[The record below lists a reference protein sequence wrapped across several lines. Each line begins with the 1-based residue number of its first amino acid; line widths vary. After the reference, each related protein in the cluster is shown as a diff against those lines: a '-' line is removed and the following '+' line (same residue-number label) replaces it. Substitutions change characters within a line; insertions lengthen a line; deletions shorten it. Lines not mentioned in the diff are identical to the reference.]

1 MTPFFT
7 RLKFAIKT
15 FFAILFRDHVP
26 HDVAAALMTTS
37 PTASATAAA
46 APPVSAPVAP
56 AGARAAAVKTAM
68 PREENTA
75 ATQMLAL
82 LQRDGRLIDFLME
95 DITPYADAQ
104 IGAAVR
110 SVHAGCRQALER
122 YVSLAPAFDAQ
133 EGTRVTVDHGADAA
147 RIKLIGN
154 VSGEPP
160 FTGVLHHRGWVVDRM
175 ELPPLA
181 AAGRQVIA
189 PAEIEVA

>member
-7 RLKFAIKT
+7 RLKFAIRT

-26 HDVAAALMTTS
+26 QDVAAALMTTS
-37 PTASATAAA
+37 RTASATASAA
-46 APPVSAPVAP
+46 APVTAPVAT
-56 AGARAAAVKTAM
+56 AAARAAAVKTAM
-68 PREENTA
+68 PREESATA
-75 ATQMLAL
+75 THMLAL

-133 EGTRVTVDHGADAA
+133 EGTRVTVDHGSDAA

>member
-7 RLKFAIKT
+7 RLKLAIRT
-15 FFAILFRDHVP
+15 FFAILFRDQVP
-26 HDVAAALMTTS
+26 HDVAAALITTS
-37 PTASATAAA
+37 RTPTAAA
-46 APPVSAPVAP
+46 AVPVSAPVAT
-56 AGARAAAVKTAM
+56 AGAPAPAVKVAM
-68 PREENTA
+68 PREEDAT

-110 SVHAGCRQALER
+110 SVHAGCHQALER
-122 YVSLAPAFDAQ
+122 YVSLAPALDAQ
-133 EGTRVTVDHGADAA
+133 EGTRVTVDHGIDAA
-147 RIKLIGN
+147 RVKLIGN

-181 AAGRQVIA
+181 AAGPQVIA

>member
-7 RLKFAIKT
+7 RLKFAIRT

-37 PTASATAAA
+37 RTASATAAA
-46 APPVSAPVAP
+46 SAPVSTPVAP
-56 AGARAAAVKTAM
+56 AGAPAPEVKAAM
-68 PREENTA
+68 PREEDAT

-110 SVHAGCRQALER
+110 SVHAGCRQALEQ
-122 YVSLAPAFDAQ
+122 YVSLAPALDAQ
-133 EGTRVTVDHGADAA
+133 EGTRITVDHGTDVA
-147 RIKLIGN
+147 RVKLIGN
-154 VSGEPP
+154 VSSEPP
-160 FTGVLHHRGWVVDRM
+160 FTGVLHHRGWVVDRI

-181 AAGRQVIA
+181 ATGRQVIA

>member
-7 RLKFAIKT
+7 RLKFAIRT
-15 FFAILFRDHVP
+15 FFAILFRGQVP
-26 HDVAAALMTTS
+26 QDVAAALMTTS
-37 PTASATAAA
+37 RTASATAAA
-46 APPVSAPVAP
+46 AAPVSAGVATAGAP
-56 AGARAAAVKTAM
+56 APAMKAAM
-68 PREENTA
+68 PRQDAT

-95 DITPYADAQ
+95 DITSYADTQ

-110 SVHAGCRQALER
+110 SVHAGCRLALER
-122 YVSLAPAFDAQ
+122 YVSLAPALDAQ
-133 EGTRVTVDHGADAA
+133 EGTRVTVDHSTDAA
-147 RIKLIGN
+147 RVKLIGN

>member
-1 MTPFFT
+1 MTPLFT

-15 FFAILFRDHVP
+15 FFAILFRDRIP
-26 HDVAAALMTTS
+26 DDVAAALMTTS
-37 PTASATAAA
+37 PTAAATANA
-46 APPVSAPVAP
+46 APPVTAP
-56 AGARAAAVKTAM
+56 AAPAVARATAVKTAM

-95 DITPYADAQ
+95 DIRPYADAQ

-110 SVHAGCRQALER
+110 SVHAGCRHALER

-133 EGTRVTVDHGADAA
+133 EGTRVTVDGGADAA

-154 VSGEPP
+154 VSGEAP

-181 AAGRQVIA
+181 AAARQVIA

>member
-7 RLKFAIKT
+7 RLKFAIRA
-15 FFAILFRDHVP
+15 FFAILFRDHIP
-26 HDVAAALMTTS
+26 HDVVAALMTTS
-37 PTASATAAA
+37 RAATATAAA
-46 APPVSAPVAP
+46 AAPVFAPVAT
-56 AGARAAAVKTAM
+56 AGAAAPAVKAGK
-68 PREENTA
+68 PREEDATA
-75 ATQMLAL
+75 THMLAL

-95 DITPYADAQ
+95 DITPYADTQ

-110 SVHAGCRQALER
+110 SVHAGCRQALGR
-122 YVSLAPAFDAQ
+122 YVSLVPALDAP
-133 EGTRVTVDHGADAA
+133 EGTRVTVDHAIDVA

-175 ELPPLA
+175 ELPPLG